1 MPLDDPELW
10 LNRAKEARAIAE
22 QLSDEVSKQMMLRVA
37 RDYET
42 LAKRAAEG
50 LLRSARPQKNSN

>member
-1 MPLDDPELW
+1 MPLHDPELW

-37 RDYET
+37 RDYEI

-50 LLRSARPQKNSN
+50 LLRSQKNSN